1 MRKFID
7 LSHTLSNNTPVFP
20 GDSSPKFKVNEKL
33 KEQNIQV
40 TTMQIN
46 THLGT
51 HLDCPSHLGDKEIYT
66 DNIGLNLFYG
76 SGIVI
81 DVRDKIYNNKI
92 FFDLEK
98 NHLKYDY
105 LMFFTGHDVYWG
117 KDKYFNTYPYLTK
130 KLVEKLSQSSIKGI
144 GIDTANVDKVD
155 DLSFYNHHQLL
166 ANEKVIIENLTNL
179 ESLINQAFILMA
191 FPLKIKNGDGSPIRA
206 VALLD

>member
-7 LSHTLSNNTPVFP
+7 LSHTLSNKTPVFP
-20 GDSSPKFKVNEKL
+20 GDASPEFKVNEKL
-33 KEQNIQV
+33 KKQNIQV

-51 HLDCPSHLGDKEIYT
+51 HLDCPSHLGDKEIFT
-66 DNIGLNLFYG
+66 DDISLNLFYG

-92 FFDLEK
+92 SFDLEK
-98 NHLKYDY
+98 KHLKYDY

-117 KDKYFNTYPYLTK
+117 KDEYFNTYPYLTK

-179 ESLINQAFILMA
+179 EPLIGKAFILMA